1 MSSLVWF
8 QTFANFQFFSIE
20 ADMADLEMIDRA
32 VLPGDIVRK
41 TGQTPLGTVLN
52 VKTISKIRVLET
64 SKFIGEI
71 DCARLRKVCFY
82 PGVLRF
88 FYILSNRKRPIVR
101 FSEEDRVEYKGWLG
115 MIRELQEDRNVV
127 C

>member
-1 MSSLVWF
+1 MEELSQDMTLAEHRCKIYTHPDHELIGKVF
-8 QTFANFQFFSIE
+8 NFYRFLTFFAE

-64 SKFIGEI
+64 SKFIGEV
-71 DCARLRKVCFY
+71 DCARLRKV
-82 PGVLRF
+82 
-88 FYILSNRKRPIVR
+88 
-101 FSEEDRVEYKGWLG
+101 
-115 MIRELQEDRNVV
+115 
-127 C
+127 

>member
-1 MSSLVWF
+1 MSSLVKF
-8 QTFANFQFFSIE
+8 KTFAGFQVLFCVE

-64 SKFIGEI
+64 SKFIGEV
-71 DCARLRKVCFY
+71 DCARLRKV
-82 PGVLRF
+82 
-88 FYILSNRKRPIVR
+88 
-101 FSEEDRVEYKGWLG
+101 
-115 MIRELQEDRNVV
+115 
-127 C
+127 